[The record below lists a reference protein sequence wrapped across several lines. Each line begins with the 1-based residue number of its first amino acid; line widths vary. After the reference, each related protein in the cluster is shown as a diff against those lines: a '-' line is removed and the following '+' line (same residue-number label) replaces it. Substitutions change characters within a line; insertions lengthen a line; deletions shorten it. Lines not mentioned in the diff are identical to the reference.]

1 MITDKLKKMIE
12 TTMNYDGDLTEVE
25 KQKIR
30 QTLSNADLKPVKMIT
45 AKKACEMLDCTR
57 RTLHNWEMAGK
68 IKATRQSKRHVRFN
82 LADVEALMVN
92 GIAQ

>member
-1 MITDKLKKMIE
+1 MISDKLKKLIE
-12 TTMNYDGDLTEVE
+12 TTINLDDDVTEVE

-30 QTLSNADLKPVKMIT
+30 QTLSNAELKPVKMIT

-57 RTLHNWEMAGK
+57 RTLHNWERAGK
-68 IKATRQSKRHVRFN
+68 IKASRQSKRHVRFN

-92 GIAQ
+92 GLA